1 MATADY
7 DGRHEDLP
15 DMDAVVPT
23 DENLERRN
31 LYRIALQHLHDAI
44 ELQARPNFDLMHCL
58 DYKDAFVALSGIWNT
73 FSASANSMFGQS
85 AMSEVKAFCYKEDMD
100 ERDSNI
106 EKIAKA
112 LLQAKMLDRC
122 SVH

>member
-15 DMDAVVPT
+15 DMDAIVLT

-44 ELQARPNFDLMHCL
+44 ELQARPNFDRMRCL
-58 DYKDAFVALSGIWNT
+58 DYKDAL
-73 FSASANSMFGQS
+73 
-85 AMSEVKAFCYKEDMD
+85 
-100 ERDSNI
+100 
-106 EKIAKA
+106 
-112 LLQAKMLDRC
+112 
-122 SVH
+122 